1 MKTLQIENTEIE
13 TFIAN
18 RYGND
23 MQSLWQD
30 FSSFVKVSLSDGYDT
45 VTKQEAKERVAQA
58 IEEIES
64 GDADMLS
71 QEEYDKDMHAF
82 MKAL

>member
-13 TFIAN
+13 IFIAN

-71 QEEYDKDMHAF
+71 QEEYDKEMHAF

>member
-71 QEEYDKDMHAF
+71 QEEYDKEMHAF